1 MAFKDPERAREYYR
15 EWQRKNRD
23 KTAAAH
29 KRWYES
35 GGKEVRKKYGQ
46 NPEKKDIHKKAHDK
60 WYRESGG
67 KEVRKKYRIN
77 NIEKCQ
83 KLERDWARERRK
95 DPLFKLISNMR
106 ARTRAILKNG
116 NAVKLKSTMELL
128 DVPDAEFLW
137 KHLEKTFKPGMTRYN
152 NGQYNGKN
160 KVWHIDHIIPCSA
173 FDLKCPLQQVLCFHH
188 CNLQALWAED
198 NISKSDK
205 ILSPDAPV

>member
-1 MAFKDPERAREYYR
+1 MAFKDPQRAREYYR

-23 KTAAAH
+23 KTAAAF
-29 KRWYES
+29 KRWYEK

-46 NPEKKDIHKKAHDK
+46 NPEKKHIHKKSHDK
-60 WYRESGG
+60 WYRENGG
-67 KEVRKKYRIN
+67 KEIRKKYRIN

-95 DPLFKLISNMR
+95 DPLFKLICNMR
-106 ARTRAILKNG
+106 ARTISILKKG
-116 NAVKLKSTMELL
+116 NAIKLKGTLELL

-188 CNLQALWAED
+188 SNLQALWAED